1 MVLDD
6 LRFASRQLRKSPGFS
21 LAAILTLGL
30 AIGANAV
37 VFSMVDA
44 VLLRPLPYP
53 QPERLALVARVFS
66 RDGVTLSENTGHT
79 GAVFEQI
86 RDRATT
92 MTAAVSVGLAVRVN
106 LVAGGRAL
114 PVTQQRVS
122 AGYFTLLGVPPSIG
136 REFSREEDR
145 EGGPPVVIFSDRLW
159 RDLLAADPRAI
170 GQTVI
175 LKGEPHTLV
184 GVMPPSFRSNVH
196 ADLWSPV
203 RPNRNGEGGGE
214 NYTIV
219 ARLKDGVSWSQAS
232 ADAASVADSALRS
245 RTSASGA
252 IATHAV
258 ISMQKALVDS
268 VRVPLLLL
276 WVSVGIVLLVA
287 CVNLASLLLA
297 RGGRRAR
304 EFGTRVAIGAGRR
317 VLVRQLLVE
326 TALLAAIGGGLGLIG
341 GAFAVGA
348 VQRFAAD
355 TLTTWADLRL
365 DGRVVAATFA
375 LTASTLVLF
384 GLAPALQSTRFDVL
398 SSLTQG
404 GTRAIAGSA
413 RGWTRRILVVSEVAL
428 GVVLLVAAGLLVRTF
443 LYLQTQSPG
452 FDPTNV
458 VAAATSLEDARY
470 ESKERVSHLFD
481 DSLTRIRALPGVA
494 AAAISLGLP
503 YERILNL
510 GAQFV
515 GANGQLETRFSTLT
529 YVTPGYFETLR
540 LPVLRGRA
548 LADRDGEGAPN
559 AVVVNDAFAR
569 RYFADRDA
577 IGERIRLANADREIV
592 GVVGNVQQ
600 RGGFNGFG
608 PLDALPGVYVTFAQ
622 FPSGSLRLFHGWF
635 SPEWIIRA
643 ERPGAVTDEMVRRA
657 MAETDPQL
665 PLFAIRGVDQVRSEA
680 LVIQRVLMSLVLALG
695 LVTLLLTAIGIH
707 GLIASGV
714 TERTRELGIRLALG
728 STVGEAIRQ
737 AALPGIYL
745 AVVGL
750 VIGGAAAAGTA
761 GVMRRLIWGVRE
773 YDPLTFAAVAITLL
787 VVAVLAS
794 LLPALRVRRLDPVSL
809 LRSE

>member
-1 MVLDD
+1 MRDD
-6 LRFASRQLRKSPGFS
+6 LRFAWRQLRKSPGFS

-66 RDGVTLSENTGHT
+66 RGGVRLSENTGHT

-86 RDRATT
+86 RDQAQT

-122 AGYFTLLGVPPSIG
+122 AGYFTMLGVPPSIG
-136 REFSREEDR
+136 REFSKEEDR

-203 RPNRNGEGGGE
+203 RPNRTGEGGGE

-232 ADAASVADSALRS
+232 ADAASAADSALRS

-258 ISMQKALVDS
+258 ISMQKGLVDS

-326 TALLAAIGGGLGLIG
+326 TALLAVIGGGVGLIG

-365 DGRVVAATFA
+365 DGRVAAATFA
-375 LTASTLVLF
+375 LTAGTLLLF

-404 GTRAIAGSA
+404 RTRAIAGSA
-413 RGWTRRILVVSEVAL
+413 RSWTRRILIVSEVAL

-470 ESKERVSHLFD
+470 QSKERVSHLFD
-481 DSLTRIRALPGVA
+481 DSLTRIRALPGVS

-559 AVVVNDAFAR
+559 AVVVNDAFAQ
-569 RYFADRDA
+569 RYFPDRDA
-577 IGERIRLANADREIV
+577 VGERIRLANADREIV

-643 ERPGAVTDEMVRRA
+643 ERPGAVTEEMVRRA

-680 LVIQRVLMSLVLALG
+680 LVIQRVLMLLVLALG

-728 STVGEAIRQ
+728 STVSAAIRQ

-761 GVMRRLIWGVRE
+761 GVMRRLIWGVHQ
-773 YDPLTFAAVAITLL
+773 YDPLTFAAVAGTLL

-794 LLPALRVRRLDPVSL
+794 VLPALRVRRLDPVSL